1 MFAVL
6 FQFSNFKLPC
16 GPSPPGQS
24 GPGHRD
30 RSSRHRGRRY
40 PGRPAHSNVRRGGV
54 LSLYILFY
62 FIFKIHFTWISYFS
76 LTSVLNSMMGT
87 QGVMK
92 QL

>member
-40 PGRPAHSNVRRGGV
+40 PGRPAHSNVRGEFKF
-54 LSLYILFY
+54 IY
-62 FIFKIHFTWISYFS
+62 FILYLKSTLPGYRISP
-76 LTSVLNSMMGT
+76 
-87 QGVMK
+87 
-92 QL
+92 